1 MERLFSPWRSSY
13 IESFKKPSEES
24 GCVFC
29 NAFESADDQTNL
41 VIWRGE
47 HVFVVMNKYP
57 YNSGHM
63 MVIPIRHTA
72 DFLSLTAEEFAES
85 MHLLQTANKALAQL
99 SAPHGYNIGANLGRT
114 AGAGIEDHLHWH
126 IVPRWNG
133 DTNFM
138 PTLADVKLVSED
150 MTKQRES
157 LHALFRKI
165 LDQGE

>member
-13 IESFKKPSEES
+13 IESFKTPTEKN

-29 NAFESADDQTNL
+29 TAFEGTDDDANL
-41 VIWRGE
+41 VIWRGK

-57 YNSGHM
+57 YNSGHLLI
-63 MVIPIRHTA
+63 IPVRHTA
-72 DFLSLTAEEFAES
+72 DFLSLSAEESAES
-85 MHLLQTANKALAQL
+85 IQLLQTAQKALTEL
-99 SAPHGYNIGANLGRT
+99 SNPHGFNIGMNLGRS

-150 MTKQRES
+150 MAKQRVS
-157 LHALFRKI
+157 LNALFQKI
-165 LDQGE
+165 LG

>member
-13 IESFKKPSEES
+13 IESFKKPSEGN

-29 NAFESADDQTNL
+29 NAFESTSDEENL
-41 VIWRGE
+41 VIWRGKLA
-47 HVFVVMNKYP
+47 FVVMNKYP

-63 MVIPIRHTA
+63 MVIPIRHTS

-85 MHLLQTANKALAQL
+85 MHLLQTAHKALTEL
-99 SAPHGYNIGANLGRT
+99 STPQGYNIGANLGRT

-133 DTNFM
+133 DTNFL

-150 MTKQRES
+150 MTKQRQS
-157 LHALFRKI
+157 LHGFFKKNLG
-165 LDQGE
+165 QGE